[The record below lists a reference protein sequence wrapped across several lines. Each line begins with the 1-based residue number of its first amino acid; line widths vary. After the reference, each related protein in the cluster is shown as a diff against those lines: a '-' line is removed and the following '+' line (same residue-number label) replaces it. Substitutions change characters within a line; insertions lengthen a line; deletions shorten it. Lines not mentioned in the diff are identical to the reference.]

1 MKPFA
6 NDVVKPCFSE
16 GRITNM
22 NVLAINT
29 YGGSL
34 LLGAKTA
41 KANIIA
47 TMEDVGYGS
56 DLQAMNF
63 PKIPRYEKLADWPE
77 KFNVPWSKIDAIAH
91 PPCKS
96 FSNMAARYNSH
107 RGTAE
112 GSGFD
117 CHRNVMAYVLGHK
130 CRNLAIESVIGAY
143 CGGRAEYEAAAKKY
157 GYHVTYIFL
166 NAVTFG
172 LPQWRPRVWVIFH
185 RTKKFKVNFKPKY
198 VPLQVV
204 LKPGPTTVPIFSDT
218 KLLWEKTRPLLKG
231 KKPIGHI
238 FAVLQ
243 KKFNIDYLGLRAK
256 YPNMTRGYLSGYTR
270 FLDPTGFATTL
281 LGDTTW
287 AVGDRL
293 LTIEEYCA
301 IMGFP
306 RNYKFNV
313 TRHPRNHGD
322 ARSYLS
328 RGVCPPIAA
337 WILKMMDQN
346 AAGWTGSFTHEDDD
360 GIIDLRVKKAEALME
375 TRKACR

>member
-1 MKPFA
+1 MTQS
-6 NDVVKPCFSE
+6 V
-16 GRITNM
+16 IT
-22 NVLAINT
+22 INT

-34 LLGAKTA
+34 LLGAKA
-41 KANIIA
+41 IKANILA

-63 PKIPRYEKLADWPE
+63 PKVPRYEKICDWPE
-77 KFNVPWSKIDAIAH
+77 KFSVPWSKIDAIAH

-96 FSNMAARYNSH
+96 FSTMAARYNAH
-107 RGTAE
+107 RGTVE
-112 GSGFD
+112 GGGFD
-117 CHRNVMAYVLGHK
+117 CHRNVMAYTLGHK
-130 CRNLAIESVIGAY
+130 CRSLAIESVIGAY
-143 CGGRAEYEAAAKKY
+143 KGGREEYEAAAKEY
-157 GYHVTYIFL
+157 GYNLTFIFL

-172 LPQWRPRVWVIFH
+172 LPQWRPRIWMLFH
-185 RTKKFKVNFKPKY
+185 KPKKFYVNHKPKY
-198 VPLQVV
+198 VPLKHVLNPGVV
-204 LKPGPTTVPIFSDT
+204 TVPIHSDT

-231 KKPIGHI
+231 KNPTGHI
-238 FAVLQ
+238 FSVLE
-243 KKFNIDYLGLRAK
+243 KKFNIDYAGLRAK

-270 FLDPTGFATTL
+270 FLNPEGFATTL

-306 RNYKFNV
+306 RDYRFNV
-313 TRHPRNHGD
+313 ARHPNNYGD

-337 WILKMMDQN
+337 WILKMMDTN
-346 AAGWTGSFTHEDDD
+346 AQGWVGPLTHQADDS
-360 GIIDLRVKKAEALME
+360 GIIDLRVKKQEVLVE
-375 TRKACR
+375 IKKA

>member
-1 MKPFA
+1 MQ
-6 NDVVKPCFSE
+6 
-16 GRITNM
+16 
-22 NVLAINT
+22 NVLVINT

-34 LLGAKTA
+34 LLGAKA
-41 KANIIA
+41 VKANVVA
-47 TMEDVGYGS
+47 TMEDTGYGS

-63 PKIPRYEKLADWPE
+63 PKIPRYEKTADWPE
-77 KFNVPWSKIDAIAH
+77 KFLVPWSKIDVISH

-96 FSNMAARYNSH
+96 FSTMAARYNSH
-107 RGTAE
+107 RGTAD
-112 GSGFD
+112 GGGFD
-117 CHRNVMAYVLGHK
+117 CHRGVMSYALGHG
-130 CRNLAIESVIGAY
+130 CRSLAIESVMGAY
-143 CGGRAEYEAAAKKY
+143 AGGREEYETAATKY
-157 GYHVTYIFL
+157 GYHVVYVFL
-166 NAVTFG
+166 NAVAFG
-172 LPQWRPRVWVIFH
+172 IPQYRPRVWMIF
-185 RTKKFKVNFKPKY
+185 TKRRKFFVNFKPKY
-198 VPLQVV
+198 VPLQAV
-204 LKPGPTTVPIFSDT
+204 LDPGPTTVPVFSDT

-231 KKPIGHI
+231 KNPIGHI

-243 KKFNIDYLGLRAK
+243 KKFKIDYAGLRAK
-256 YPNMTRGYLSGYTR
+256 YPMMTRGYLSGYVR

-313 TRHPRNHGD
+313 ARHPNNYGD

-337 WILKMMDQN
+337 WILKAMDLN
-346 AAGWTGSFTHEDDD
+346 ASGWKGEFTHQSNDE
-360 GIIDLRVKKAEALME
+360 GIIDLRVRKIDALAE
-375 TRKACR
+375 TRRACR